1 MSSNISHDID
11 CMVNLSQSQSYK
23 DFNSRLS
30 LQRND
35 ESYDLINATI
45 QVFDILSKDI
55 DSSVNLNYNILTNDI
70 LSGSVRLVEEYMKD
84 INSSTSL
91 SYSQI
96 SKDINGTFTYEPS
109 TYSKDI
115 DSSVNINKVRM
126 TIDLPC
132 YCSMESND
140 YSHDLNSHTY
150 LDKNDY
156 GYDFNANISVAYRY
170 IKPNDDIIG
179 SCFLMGD
186 SSSSYYQFNGNAK
199 LMRNYMWGDIIYSSI
214 TVDPLVLNCEFNG
227 IINVQENSIIRDING
242 KVKFIVNNYDKY
254 IYSRIK
260 IPKFS
265 INYELQSSI
274 NVVNSKSYHII
285 SSITI
290 INPSMCDINTTTTLQ
305 EDYISKDISCIANLS
320 NYTTNDI
327 NTHATISKVKTIRD
341 INCKLYSI
349 GLREYD
355 IDCNIDVIEYPKP
368 IIEIMKDISCK
379 LTFGDKNI
387 TDISCSVILDPIYQ
401 FTKDILSNITVT
413 LPNKNIRV
421 GVIVDPYWTYD
432 VFVFKS
438 SLITLLSR
446 TYRHC
451 KLTLVYGGN
460 TRSNS
465 DIITIG
471 KAFKVTNFEYIDF
484 KYSYTDTKY
493 NNLYYN
499 HLIHELFSK
508 PLDRLFI
515 FTNKPSVNYYSPIFK
530 LCTLCMHNNIS
541 SVVITSSGEYFELNQ
556 NCNFNHHNTDK
567 PIVY

>member
-84 INSSTSL
+84 IVSSTSL

-186 SSSSYYQFNGNAK
+186 SSSSYYQFNGKTK

-227 IINVQENSIIRDING
+227 IINVQE
-242 KVKFIVNNYDKY
+242 K
-254 IYSRIK
+254 
-260 IPKFS
+260 
-265 INYELQSSI
+265 
-274 NVVNSKSYHII
+274 
-285 SSITI
+285 
-290 INPSMCDINTTTTLQ
+290 
-305 EDYISKDISCIANLS
+305 
-320 NYTTNDI
+320 
-327 NTHATISKVKTIRD
+327 
-341 INCKLYSI
+341 
-349 GLREYD
+349 
-355 IDCNIDVIEYPKP
+355 
-368 IIEIMKDISCK
+368 EI
-379 LTFGDKNI
+379 
-387 TDISCSVILDPIYQ
+387 
-401 FTKDILSNITVT
+401 
-413 LPNKNIRV
+413 
-421 GVIVDPYWTYD
+421 
-432 VFVFKS
+432 
-438 SLITLLSR
+438 
-446 TYRHC
+446 
-451 KLTLVYGGN
+451 
-460 TRSNS
+460 
-465 DIITIG
+465 
-471 KAFKVTNFEYIDF
+471 
-484 KYSYTDTKY
+484 
-493 NNLYYN
+493 
-499 HLIHELFSK
+499 
-508 PLDRLFI
+508 
-515 FTNKPSVNYYSPIFK
+515 
-530 LCTLCMHNNIS
+530 
-541 SVVITSSGEYFELNQ
+541 
-556 NCNFNHHNTDK
+556 
-567 PIVY
+567 

>member
-35 ESYDLINATI
+35 VNYDLINATI

-84 INSSTSL
+84 IDSSTSL

-186 SSSSYYQFNGNAK
+186 SSSSYYQFNGKTK

-214 TVDPLVLNCEFNG
+214 TVDPLVLFNG

-305 EDYISKDISCIANLS
+305 EDYISKDISCKANLS

-421 GVIVDPYWTYD
+421 AVIVDPYWTYD

>member
-1 MSSNISHDID
+1 
-11 CMVNLSQSQSYK
+11 MVNLSQSQSYK

-35 ESYDLINATI
+35 VNYDLINATI

-84 INSSTSL
+84 IDSSTNL
-91 SYSQI
+91 SYSKI

-156 GYDFNANISVAYRY
+156 LYDFNANISVAYRY

-227 IINVQENSIIRDING
+227 IINVQENSIVRDING

-305 EDYISKDISCIANLS
+305 EDYISKDISCKANLS

-327 NTHATISKVKTIRD
+327 NTHAIISKVKTIRD
-341 INCKLYSI
+341 INCKLQ
-349 GLREYD
+349 
-355 IDCNIDVIEYPKP
+355 V
-368 IIEIMKDISCK
+368 
-379 LTFGDKNI
+379 
-387 TDISCSVILDPIYQ
+387 
-401 FTKDILSNITVT
+401 
-413 LPNKNIRV
+413 
-421 GVIVDPYWTYD
+421 
-432 VFVFKS
+432 
-438 SLITLLSR
+438 
-446 TYRHC
+446 
-451 KLTLVYGGN
+451 
-460 TRSNS
+460 
-465 DIITIG
+465 
-471 KAFKVTNFEYIDF
+471 
-484 KYSYTDTKY
+484 
-493 NNLYYN
+493 
-499 HLIHELFSK
+499 
-508 PLDRLFI
+508 
-515 FTNKPSVNYYSPIFK
+515 
-530 LCTLCMHNNIS
+530 
-541 SVVITSSGEYFELNQ
+541 
-556 NCNFNHHNTDK
+556 
-567 PIVY
+567 

>member
-1 MSSNISHDID
+1 MILFGAFFNENTETWESCNSNMILQEDSID
-11 CMVNLSQSQSYK
+11 DSIKKLCNDKELKVLMHITPIADKYK
-23 DFNSRLS
+23 
-30 LQRND
+30 
-35 ESYDLINATI
+35 
-45 QVFDILSKDI
+45 SKRI
-55 DSSVNLNYNILTNDI
+55 TE
-70 LSGSVRLVEEYMKD
+70 VR
-84 INSSTSL
+84 
-91 SYSQI
+91 Q
-96 SKDINGTFTYEPS
+96 G
-109 TYSKDI
+109 
-115 DSSVNINKVRM
+115 
-126 TIDLPC
+126 
-132 YCSMESND
+132 
-140 YSHDLNSHTY
+140 
-150 LDKNDY
+150 DK
-156 GYDFNANISVAYRY
+156 VAYR
-170 IKPNDDIIG
+170 
-179 SCFLMGD
+179 
-186 SSSSYYQFNGNAK
+186 
-199 LMRNYMWGDIIYSSI
+199 
-214 TVDPLVLNCEFNG
+214 EFNLVSWLFG
-227 IINVQENSIIRDING
+227 GMIYG
-242 KVKFIVNNYDKY
+242 NNYDKY

-305 EDYISKDISCIANLS
+305 EDYISKDISCKANLS

-421 GVIVDPYWTYD
+421 AVIVDPYWTYD